1 MITAAVVSSL
11 RVSRIRPVGFSYVSV
26 GSPSTC
32 GITATPVSKPDMP
45 SASFGKTRSATPII
59 ASGEECSA
67 VIASVQSPILTG
79 WLSTCQAETA
89 RTTTLR
95 VR

>member
-11 RVSRIRPVGFSYVSV
+11 RVSRIRPVGFAQVSES
-26 GSPSTC
+26 SPLTC

-45 SASFGKTRSATPII
+45 RASFGNTSSATPTI
-59 ASGEECSA
+59 ASGEECAA
-67 VIASVQSPILTG
+67 VIASVQSPIFTG
-79 WLSTCQAETA
+79 WLSTSHADTA
-89 RTTTLR
+89 RTTRLS